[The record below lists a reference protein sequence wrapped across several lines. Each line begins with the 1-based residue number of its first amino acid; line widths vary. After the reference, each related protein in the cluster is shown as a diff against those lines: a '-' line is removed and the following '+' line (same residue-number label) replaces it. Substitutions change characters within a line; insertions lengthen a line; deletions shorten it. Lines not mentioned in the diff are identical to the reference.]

1 MRERQ
6 GGEHQ
11 GEDHGRGLSGDDNP
25 LPIGPVGS
33 NSSEGREKKHRDLAG
48 EADGTQQQPG
58 SREFVDEPGL
68 SHRLHPCAHQRNE
81 LSAEKQLEIT
91 VPQRPARGLPIQL
104 AFGCLLTVG

>member
-6 GGEHQ
+6 GSEHQ
-11 GEDHGRGLSGDDNP
+11 GKDHGRGLSGDDNP

-33 NSSEGREKKHRDLAG
+33 NSSERREEKHRDLAG
-48 EADGTQQQPG
+48 KPHRAQLQAG
-58 SREFVDEPGL
+58 SGQFVDEPRLGD
-68 SHRLHPCAHQRNE
+68 RLHPCAHQRNE